1 MFPQSRT
8 RLYGPSSGWQQALG
22 RKSQCLARY
31 LESGQMDINALL
43 SPRGSPA
50 SRESSSSSEKSPT
63 RHKSRR
69 PAAGTKRSSGLSQ
82 EVSRSPDRS
91 DATALS
97 QASAQPAA
105 RPSSASTNS
114 LRENKETFTIQPL
127 LPSVSETGPTPV
139 PNFRPL
145 YQHAANVSKPVDS
158 QTQSHALK
166 SINHIGAQQRPVVTH
181 RFSSTPQM
189 ETLAGKIHSH
199 CDA

>member
-1 MFPQSRT
+1 
-8 RLYGPSSGWQQALG
+8 
-22 RKSQCLARY
+22 
-31 LESGQMDINALL
+31 MDINALL

-127 LPSVSETGPTPV
+127 LPSISETGPTPV